1 MKAIEDTEVEYA
13 RQVNLL
19 MRIGQL
25 TSMLRNTVTF
35 LVLVMGAALSQAEGN
50 LAITKTV
57 QIDAPASAVWAEIR
71 DFNSLNGWHP
81 AVIRDEIVEGE
92 NNTVGTVR
100 LLTLGDGG
108 TIREKLLIWDDA
120 GMNLTYN
127 IIEGVLP
134 VRDYVAT
141 LKVERLTDK
150 SSKVTWSG
158 SFSASAGADDQKASD
173 TIRGIYDAG
182 LDNLSKMMSGP

>member
-57 QIDAPASAVWAEIR
+57 QIDAPASAVWAKIR

-158 SFSASAGADDQKASD
+158 SFSASAGADVQKASD

>member
-57 QIDAPASAVWAEIR
+57 QIDAPASAVWAKIR

>member
-1 MKAIEDTEVEYA
+1 MKAIEDTKVEYA

-57 QIDAPASAVWAEIR
+57 QIDAPASAVWAKIR